1 MERISEV
8 EWIEARVNIKKKELT
23 KAEEKEEKKE
33 VPTTTLDCYFINN
46 KTAESFIIIC
56 FLEQL
61 MFVLCFHFS
70 MSLCQGSP
78 FIHSVPA

>member
-8 EWIEARVNIKKKELT
+8 EWIEASVNSKKKELT

-46 KTAESFIIIC
+46 KTPES
-56 FLEQL
+56 
-61 MFVLCFHFS
+61 
-70 MSLCQGSP
+70 
-78 FIHSVPA
+78 